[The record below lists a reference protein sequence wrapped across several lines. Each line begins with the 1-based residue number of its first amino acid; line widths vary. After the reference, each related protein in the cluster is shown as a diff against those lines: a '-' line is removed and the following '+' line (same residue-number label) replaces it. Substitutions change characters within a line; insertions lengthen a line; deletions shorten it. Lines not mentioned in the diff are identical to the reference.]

1 MQDKKQREYNAER
14 RRRSMISGT
23 ISCPNKYD
31 LKQPKFQTA
40 FAFLQRDDLTALPEG
55 WLELE
60 NGVRASVQHYTTTLA
75 SEPKYETHE
84 RFLDI
89 QFMAAG
95 EEWIGCTRREGLTIE
110 TPYDA
115 ENDITFYQVPLCGF
129 RARGCASA
137 ALRCRWS
144 DAGDQNCGQGTGADS
159 AVFK

>member
-1 MQDKKQREYNAER
+1 
-14 RRRSMISGT
+14 MISGT

-115 ENDITFYQVPLCGF
+115 ENDITFYQVPRIHGGVYLKT
-129 RARGCASA
+129 
-137 ALRCRWS
+137 
-144 DAGDQNCGQGTGADS
+144 GDF
-159 AVFK
+159 AVFAPEDAHQPRCAADGPMQVIKIVVKVPVRTAQCSNE